1 MKTEQLTSIP
11 ETMLI
16 TLWAKAQETRRSD
29 ALLQDIHAAQ
39 MIEQIDYDFSK
50 FKAAKMSQ
58 VGVCIRAKLIDDEA
72 RRFLHEHPDG
82 TVIQLGAGIDAGY
95 QRLGCP
101 PVGHWYDLDLEEA
114 ITIRRKL
121 IPETENNSY
130 IAMSLFDYQWIDTI
144 KKDGRPVL
152 IIIEGVLMY
161 FEENK
166 VKELMNELC
175 KRFDKAT
182 VLTDILAFV
191 ALKHAKQH
199 DAVGKTSHKAEFLWS
214 VLYTEEM
221 EKWNDRLHLTREY
234 FMSDYDHGRYPWLLR
249 MIYKIPYCYR
259 RFNQRVARLD
269 IY

>member
-16 TLWAKAQETRRSD
+16 TLWAKAQEAHRSD
-29 ALLQDIHAAQ
+29 ALLQDLYAAQ
-39 MIEQIDYDFSK
+39 MIKQIDYDFSK

-58 VGVCIRAKLIDDEA
+58 VGVCIRAKLIDDEMQ
-72 RRFLHEHPDG
+72 RFLSEHPDG
-82 TVIQLGAGIDAGY
+82 TVIQLGAGIDARY

-101 PVGHWYDLDLEEA
+101 SVGHWYDLDLEEV

-121 IPETENNSY
+121 IPETENNTC

-161 FEENK
+161 FEEDK

-182 VLTDILAFV
+182 VLMDILVFV

-199 DAVGKTSHKAEFLWS
+199 EAVGKTNHKAEFLWS
-214 VLYTEEM
+214 VLYAEDM
-221 EKWNDRLHLTREY
+221 EKWNNRLHLTREY
-234 FMSDYDHGRYPWLLR
+234 FMSDYDRGRYPWLLR
-249 MIYKIPYCYR
+249 ILYKIPYCYR
-259 RFNQRVARLD
+259 RFNQRVVRLD